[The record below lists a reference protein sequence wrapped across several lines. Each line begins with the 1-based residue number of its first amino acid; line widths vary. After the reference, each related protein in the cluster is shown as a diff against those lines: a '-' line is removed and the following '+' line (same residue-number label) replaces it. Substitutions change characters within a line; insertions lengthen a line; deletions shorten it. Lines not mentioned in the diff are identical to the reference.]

1 MSNINKKMHAIS
13 RHEFA
18 RTQINNK
25 HSNKRSNIPAA
36 FAHRAQEGARKVA
49 GRGEA
54 LRTLAGA

>member
-1 MSNINKKMHAIS
+1 MHAIS